1 MNLPK
6 NLTRNQKIV
15 LAIVAFFFVFTIIYS
30 VITLINRIGKVKTV
44 VKYAPFSATVTLNDV
59 PVTNNATVWLLPGEY
74 NLKVEYNH
82 FDSYSDTITIS
93 EDNNAIVGVLN
104 PSDSEGEDYLSKH
117 EREFV
122 DAEGKVGI
130 TLSQQGAKIKEKYP
144 ILNYLPI
151 NNSLYSIS
159 YQYDDNDKPVVNI
172 KADPENLDIAIEKLK
187 LLKDVNLIDVNLVFH
202 TPTEFSDYNKN
213 AEEDPAAF
221 IKAAFGLTDKYV
233 INAGKY
239 NGDYYYTSFYINDY
253 NRALDY
259 AHYRI
264 ILKKQKTGW
273 SAITTPQPL
282 FTKYNT
288 DKIPEKILTAT
299 NSY

>member
-15 LAIVAFFFVFTIIYS
+15 LAIVAFFFVFAIIYS
-30 VITLINRIGKVKTV
+30 VITLINRIGKVKTI
-44 VKYAPFSATVTLNDV
+44 VKYAPYSAAVTLNDV
-59 PVTNNATVWLLPGEY
+59 PVANNATVWLLPGEY

-93 EDNNAIVGVLN
+93 EDSNAIVGVLN

-122 DAEGKVGI
+122 DAEGKVGS

-159 YQYDDNDKPVVNI
+159 YQYDNNDKPVVNV

-187 LLKDVNLIDVNLVFH
+187 LLKDVNLINVNLVFH
-202 TPTEFSDYNKN
+202 TPTEFSNYNEN

>member
-15 LAIVAFFFVFTIIYS
+15 LAIVAFFFVFAIIYS
-30 VITLINRIGKVKTV
+30 VITLINRIGKVKTI
-44 VKYAPFSATVTLNDV
+44 VKYAPYSATVMLNDV
-59 PVTNNATVWLLPGEY
+59 PVANNATVWLLPGEY

-93 EDNNAIVGVLN
+93 EDSNAIVGVLN

-122 DAEGKVGI
+122 DAEGKVGS
-130 TLSQQGAKIKEKYP
+130 TLSQQGAKLKEKYP

-159 YQYDDNDKPVVNI
+159 YQYDDNDKPVVNV

-202 TPTEFSDYNKN
+202 TPTEFSDYNEN
-213 AEEDPAAF
+213 AEEDPVAF